1 MVWLVGG
8 AIFILLVASA
18 GFRKLALGLV
28 AMGVAV
34 AAVIFVYSEREDSRS
49 LSRIPIAEVVFENAV
64 VKLDKSSYKISGRVK
79 NNSPKFTLT
88 QLDFIVTLQDCAGAS
103 TSQNCITIGESNQS
117 LYITIPPGQARDFDE
132 FVNPSGGAL
141 NPKGRLRWQFSISQ
155 TKGE

>member
-1 MVWLVGG
+1 MVWLAGG

-18 GFRKLALGLV
+18 GFRKLALGLI
-28 AMGVAV
+28 AMGAAV

-64 VKLDKSSYKISGRVK
+64 VKLDKSSYKISGRIK
-79 NNSPKFTLT
+79 NNSTFTLT

-103 TSQNCITIGESNQS
+103 TSPNCVTIEESNQS
-117 LYITIPPGQARDFDE
+117 LYITIPPSQARDFDE
-132 FVNPSGGAL
+132 FINSSGGAL